1 MKSAD
6 DSQLPTDL
14 GSHLTEQLARPD
26 RIPRSTIGPT
36 LSYGRHRGP
45 SPTTAR
51 IAAVAI
57 ALFQDAR
64 GDWTI
69 PLTLRPTTLSHHGG
83 QISLPGGQIEPGE
96 DALAAA
102 RREFHEELGVA
113 PVVRHV
119 CGELPTQYVY
129 ASDNSVHP
137 VVMIIDTPAQNWQPD
152 PVEVAEVIPMRLST
166 LTDPAARREVIKAR
180 TVRSASG
187 EVGKLRF
194 RATGFQTGNH
204 HVWGA
209 TAMILD
215 QLAQLLLQRYRLS
228 A

>member
-1 MKSAD
+1 VGAVLKVPPQLGEYLSRALAD
-6 DSQLPTDL
+6 
-14 GSHLTEQLARPD
+14 PD
-26 RIPRSTIGPT
+26 VIPRSTIGPT

-57 ALFQDAR
+57 ALYRDDR
-64 GDWTI
+64 DRWTI

-83 QISLPGGQIEPGE
+83 QISLPGGQVEPGE

-102 RREFHEELGVA
+102 VREFHEELGVR
-113 PVVRHV
+113 PVVRQV
-119 CGELPTQYVY
+119 CGELPIQYVY
-129 ASDNSVHP
+129 ASDNRVHP
-137 VVMIIDTPAQNWQPD
+137 VVMIIDRPTQNWQPD
-152 PVEVAEVIPMRLST
+152 PAEVAEVVPMPVSV
-166 LTDPAARREVIKAR
+166 LTDPSARREVIKAR
-180 TVRSASG
+180 VVRSGGG
-187 EVGKLRF
+187 EVGELSF
-194 RATGFQTGNH
+194 RASGFQLPNH

-215 QLAQLLLQRYRLS
+215 QLAQLLLREDCLS

>member
-1 MKSAD
+1 MPASVVD
-6 DSQLPTDL
+6 GPVDPGQ
-14 GSHLTEQLARPD
+14 HLTDRLAQPQ

-51 IAAVAI
+51 VAAVAI
-57 ALFQDAR
+57 ALYQNAH

-83 QISLPGGQIEPGE
+83 QISLPGGRIEPGE

-102 RREFHEELGVA
+102 VREFHEELGVA
-113 PVVRHV
+113 PVVRLV

-129 ASDNSVHP
+129 ASDNCVHP
-137 VVMIIDTPAQNWQPD
+137 VVMIIDRPAQNWQPD
-152 PVEVAEVIPMRLST
+152 PVEVAEVVSLPLST
-166 LTDPAARREVIKAR
+166 LTDPDARREVIQAR
-180 TVRSASG
+180 AVRSASG

-194 RATGFQTGNH
+194 RATGFQIGQH

-215 QLAQLLLQRYRLS
+215 QLAQLLLQRHRLS